1 MMLLT
6 TGSSGPQTE
15 LLQTALNRAGFGP
28 LTVDGVFQSKTR
40 AALVRFQKANGLNP
54 DGVAGPRT
62 HEALMPWYTGYRTHT
77 LRRGDTFYR
86 LAAAYGTTVA
96 AIETANPTADPLRLP
111 IGGKLT
117 IPLPFPVVSTQV
129 RWFSEYTRLC
139 CRGLTARYP
148 ALASTGEYGRSVLEQ
163 PLWQLTLGNGKNR
176 VLYNASHHANEWI
189 TTPLLLTFAEQ
200 LLAAAAS
207 GGMIFGQPAAALLQ
221 ESTLLLAPAV
231 NPDGIDLVTGALE
244 NNAAYLSAFRLSRNY
259 PDIPFPDGWK
269 ANIQGVDLNL
279 QYPAGWST
287 AKSIKFAQGF
297 TLPGPRDYVGSAP
310 LAAPESRALYDLT
323 LAFDPALT
331 LSLHTQG
338 RVIYWKFLNYE
349 PENSRQ
355 IAMLFSRVSGYE
367 VEETPY
373 SSGFAGYKDWFI
385 QEYDRPGYTI
395 ESGLGTNPLP
405 LSQLPQMQKECL
417 GIFVL
422 GARVTADG
430 VELAQLGG

>member
-1 MMLLT
+1 MMLLA
-6 TGSSGPQTE
+6 TGSNGPQTE

-28 LTVDGVFQSKTR
+28 LTVDGVFQSRTR
-40 AALVRFQKANGLNP
+40 AALIRFQKDNSLEP
-54 DGVAGPRT
+54 DGIAGPRT
-62 HEALMPWYTGYRTHT
+62 HAALMPWYTGYRTHT

-96 AIETANPTADPLRLP
+96 AIEAANPTADPMRLP

-129 RWFSEYTRLC
+129 RWFSEYTQLC

-148 ALASTGEYGRSVLEQ
+148 ALASMQEYGRSVLDR
-163 PLWQLTLGNGKNR
+163 PLWQLRLGSGKNR

-200 LLAAAAS
+200 LLEAAAA
-207 GGMIFGQPAAALLQ
+207 GGEIFGQSAAALLR
-221 ESTLLLAPAV
+221 ESTLLLAPVV

-244 NNAAYLSAFRLSRNY
+244 DNAAYLSAFRLSRNY
-259 PDIPFPDGWK
+259 PDIPFPEGWK

-279 QYPAGWST
+279 QYPAGWPAART
-287 AKSIKFAQGF
+287 IKFAQGF

-310 LAAPESRALYDLT
+310 LAAPESRALYHLT

-355 IAMLFSRVSGYE
+355 IAALFSRVSGYAA
-367 VEETPY
+367 EETPY
-373 SSGFAGYKDWFI
+373 GSGFAGYKDWFI

-395 ESGLGTNPLP
+395 EAGSGTNPLP
-405 LSQLPQMQKECL
+405 LSQLPQLQKDCL

-430 VELAQLGG
+430 FSFSQAGG

>member
-207 GGMIFGQPAAALLQ
+207 GGTIFDYPAAALLQ

-297 TLPGPRDYVGSAP
+297 GTVVRSALEIYGKATHLSPYAVIPPQTLERVKIIAQQVAVLLYLIGVLNC
-310 LAAPESRALYDLT
+310 LAEHL
-323 LAFDPALT
+323 
-331 LSLHTQG
+331 
-338 RVIYWKFLNYE
+338 
-349 PENSRQ
+349 
-355 IAMLFSRVSGYE
+355 
-367 VEETPY
+367 
-373 SSGFAGYKDWFI
+373 
-385 QEYDRPGYTI
+385 
-395 ESGLGTNPLP
+395 
-405 LSQLPQMQKECL
+405 
-417 GIFVL
+417 
-422 GARVTADG
+422 VTALSG
-430 VELAQLGG
+430 SVQTKAERLRGQRHKLRFPVR